1 MSDDQ
6 KFTNKS
12 LGAFGEEIAATYL
25 KRLRFKIIER
35 NYSCKSGEIDIV
47 AIDGKTLVFVE
58 VKTRKNCSYGP
69 PQLSVTQFKQR
80 QISKAALTYVTAKK
94 LGDMNARFDVVA
106 VLLREQERPQIDHIK
121 NAFDLSY

>member
-1 MSDDQ
+1 MNDSQ
-6 KFTNKS
+6 EFTNRS
-12 LGAFGEEIAATYL
+12 LGGYGEEIAATYL
-25 KRLRFKIIER
+25 KGRNYKIIER
-35 NYSCKSGEIDIV
+35 NYSCKSGEIDII

-58 VKTRKNCSYGP
+58 VKTRKNYSYGP
-69 PQLSVTQFKQR
+69 PQLAVTQFKQR

-106 VLLREQERPQIDHIK
+106 VLLREQERPRIDHIK